1 MIEVAAAY
9 ATAQAAVA
17 GVKAAV
23 ALYKDA
29 KAVGKDVSS
38 IMGDISSHL
47 GSFFDAQEEVVKA
60 SHQTSINPIKQKS
73 LDAQALDNV
82 IRVRQLQQYEVELRE
97 LLIYHTPM
105 AGIWDDFQLERK
117 KLRDERAEEEA
128 KERRL
133 AAKARKLRQ
142 ELKDKIALYGVII
155 GSILFLV
162 SVVSYMFYLIAQHA
176 RS

>member
-29 KAVGKDVSS
+29 KAVGKDVGG
-38 IMGDISSHL
+38 IVGDITSHL
-47 GSFFDAQEEVVKA
+47 GAFFEAKEEVVKA
-60 SHQTSINPIKQKS
+60 SHQTSLNPVKQKS

-82 IRVRQLQQYEVELRE
+82 IRIRQLQQYEVELRE
-97 LLIYHTPM
+97 LLIYHTPE
-105 AGIWDDFQLERK
+105 AGIWDDFQMERK
-117 KLRDERAEEEA
+117 RLRDAKAEEEA

-133 AAKARKLRQ
+133 AAKARKMRQ
-142 ELKDKIALYGVII
+142 EFRDKVVLYGVIV
-155 GSILFLV
+155 GSVLFLI
-162 SVVSYMFYLIAQHA
+162 SAVSYMFYLIAKYA

>member
-23 ALYKDA
+23 SLYKDA
-29 KAVGKDVSS
+29 KAVGKDVSG
-38 IMGDISSHL
+38 IIGEISSHL
-47 GSFFDAQEEVVKA
+47 GSFFEAQEEVVKS
-60 SHQTSINPIKQKS
+60 SHQTSLNPIKQKS

-82 IRVRQLQQYEVELRE
+82 IKIRQLQQYEVELRE

-105 AGIWDDFQLERK
+105 AGVWDDFQLERK
-117 KLRDERAEEEA
+117 RLRDVKAEEEA
-128 KERRL
+128 EERRL
-133 AAKARKLRQ
+133 AAKARKLRR
-142 ELKDKIALYGVII
+142 EFEEKVVLYGVIA
-155 GSILFLV
+155 GSVVFLV
-162 SVVSYMFYLIAQHA
+162 SVVSYMFYLIAEHA

>member
-23 ALYKDA
+23 SLYKDA
-29 KAVGKDVSS
+29 KAVGKDVSGIVS
-38 IMGDISSHL
+38 EISSHL
-47 GSFFDAQEEVVKA
+47 GSFFAAQEEVVKS
-60 SHQTSINPIKQKS
+60 SHQTSLNPIKQKS

-82 IRVRQLQQYEVELRE
+82 IRIRQLQQYEVELRE

-105 AGIWDDFQLERK
+105 AGVWDDFQLERK
-117 KLRDERAEEEA
+117 RLRDVKAEEEA
-128 KERRL
+128 EERRL
-133 AAKARKLRQ
+133 AAKARKLRR
-142 ELKDKIALYGVII
+142 EFEEKVVLYGVIA
-155 GSILFLV
+155 GSVVFLV
-162 SVVSYMFYLIAQHA
+162 SVVSYMFYLIAEHA

>member
-29 KAVGKDVSS
+29 KAVGKDVSG
-38 IMGDISSHL
+38 IIGEISSHL
-47 GSFFDAQEEVVKA
+47 GSFFEAQEEVVKS

-82 IRVRQLQQYEVELRE
+82 IRIRQLQQYEQELKE

-105 AGIWDDFQLERK
+105 AGVWEDFLQERK
-117 KLRDERAEEEA
+117 KLRDAKAEEEA

-133 AAKARKLRQ
+133 AAKARKMRQ
-142 ELKDKIALYGVII
+142 EFKDKVVLYGVIV
-155 GSILFLV
+155 GSVLFLV
-162 SVVSYMFYLIAQHA
+162 SAVSYMFYLIAEHA

>member
-23 ALYKDA
+23 SLYKDA
-29 KAVGKDVSS
+29 KAVGKDVSG
-38 IMGDISSHL
+38 IVGEISSHL
-47 GSFFDAQEEVVKA
+47 GSFFAAQEEVVRS
-60 SHQTSINPIKQKS
+60 SHQTSLNPVKQKS

-82 IRVRQLQQYEVELRE
+82 IRIRQLQQYEVELRE

-105 AGIWDDFQLERK
+105 AGVWEDFQQERK
-117 KLRDERAEEEA
+117 RLRDAKAEEEA
-128 KERRL
+128 QERRR

-142 ELKDKIALYGVII
+142 EFNEEVVLYGVIA
-155 GSILFLV
+155 GSVVFLI
-162 SVVSYMFYLIAQHA
+162 SAVSYMFYLIAEHA

>member
-29 KAVGKDVSS
+29 KAVGKDVSG
-38 IMGDISSHL
+38 ILGDISSHL
-47 GSFFDAQEEVVKA
+47 GSFFEAQEEVVK
-60 SHQTSINPIKQKS
+60 SSQQTSINPVKQKS

-82 IRVRQLQQYEVELRE
+82 IRIRQLQQYETELRE

-105 AGIWDDFQLERK
+105 AGVWDDFQLERK
-117 KLRDERAEEEA
+117 KLRDAKAEEES
-128 KERRL
+128 KQRQL

-142 ELKDKIALYGVII
+142 ELHDKIVLYGVIV
-155 GSILFLV
+155 GSIVFMI
-162 SVVSYMFYLIAQHA
+162 SVIAYMFYLIAQHA